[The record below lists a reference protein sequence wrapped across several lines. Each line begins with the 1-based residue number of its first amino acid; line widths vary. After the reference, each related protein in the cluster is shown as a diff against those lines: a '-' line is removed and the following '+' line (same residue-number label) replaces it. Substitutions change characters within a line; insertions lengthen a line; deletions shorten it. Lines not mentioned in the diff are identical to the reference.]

1 MILVAFLKMKCSVNR
16 VTGGKNAMT
25 TPTMSADAPVRQRWI
40 RFSLRS
46 IFVLMMFVATYMA
59 GWVSH
64 RAWHNRN
71 LQENIADAIDQLTNS
86 QVSMETVDGVT
97 IVKGAKSNVT
107 KAQPSIGKVHDAAKR

>member
-1 MILVAFLKMKCSVNR
+1 
-16 VTGGKNAMT
+16 MT

-46 IFVLMMFVATYMA
+46 ILVLTMFVATYMA

-71 LQENIADAIDQLTNS
+71 LQQNINDAMDQLTNS
-86 QVSMETVDGVT
+86 QVSMETVDGVI
-97 IVKGAKSNVT
+97 IVKGAKSNVQ
-107 KAQPSIGKVHDAAKR
+107 KAQTSIGKVHDAAKR